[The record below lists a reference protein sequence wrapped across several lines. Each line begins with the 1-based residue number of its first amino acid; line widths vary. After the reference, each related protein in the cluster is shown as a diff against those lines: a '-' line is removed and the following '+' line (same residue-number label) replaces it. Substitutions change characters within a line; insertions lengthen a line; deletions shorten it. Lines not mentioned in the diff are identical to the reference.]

1 MNHNA
6 CKAKIDKL
14 WKETSGHLTTAPQ
27 ALRVPL
33 HRLFRSV
40 IDLIEVKNVC
50 VLHLYE
56 VPTSPRRRPG
66 SVRWP
71 NSAWAG
77 GH

>member
-1 MNHNA
+1 VNHNA
-6 CKAKIDKL
+6 CKTKIDKL

-56 VPTSPRRRPG
+56 VPNAVPTAPRKRA
-66 SVRWP
+66 V
-71 NSAWAG
+71 A
-77 GH
+77 

>member
-1 MNHNA
+1 MKHTA

-14 WKETSGHLTTAPQ
+14 WKETSGHLTHAPQ
-27 ALRVPL
+27 AIRVPL

-56 VPTSPRRRPG
+56 VPDAAPAAPRKR
-66 SVRWP
+66 
-71 NSAWAG
+71 AA
-77 GH
+77 

>member
-14 WKETSGHLTTAPQ
+14 WKETSGHLTGAPP

-40 IDLIEVKNVC
+40 IDLIEIKNVC

-56 VPTSPRRRPG
+56 VPDVVAAAPRKRA
-66 SVRWP
+66 V
-71 NSAWAG
+71 A
-77 GH
+77 

>member
-6 CKAKIDKL
+6 CKTKLDKL
-14 WKETSGHLTTAPQ
+14 WKETSGHLATAPQ

-56 VPTSPRRRPG
+56 VPNALPAAPRKRA
-66 SVRWP
+66 V
-71 NSAWAG
+71 A
-77 GH
+77 

>member
-6 CKAKIDKL
+6 CKAKMDKL
-14 WKETSGHLTTAPQ
+14 WKETSGHLTDAPQ

-40 IDLIEVKNVC
+40 IDLIEVKNIC

-56 VPTSPRRRPG
+56 VPNVVPAAPRKRA
-66 SVRWP
+66 V
-71 NSAWAG
+71 A
-77 GH
+77 

>member
-1 MNHNA
+1 MKHTP

-14 WKETSGHLTTAPQ
+14 WKETSGHLAGAPQ
-27 ALRVPL
+27 TLRVPL

-56 VPTSPRRRPG
+56 VPDAVPAAPRKR
-66 SVRWP
+66 
-71 NSAWAG
+71 AA
-77 GH
+77 

>member
-6 CKAKIDKL
+6 CKTKIDKL

-56 VPTSPRRRPG
+56 VPNVAPPAPRKRA
-66 SVRWP
+66 V
-71 NSAWAG
+71 A
-77 GH
+77 

>member
-1 MNHNA
+1 MKHTA
-6 CKAKIDKL
+6 CKEKINAL
-14 WKETSGHLTTAPQ
+14 WKETSNHLAEAPQ

-56 VPTSPRRRPG
+56 VPDAVAATPTRKKTTR
-66 SVRWP
+66 
-71 NSAWAG
+71 AQA
-77 GH
+77 

>member
-14 WKETSGHLTTAPQ
+14 WKETSGHLTDAPQ
-27 ALRVPL
+27 TLRVPL

-56 VPTSPRRRPG
+56 VPDAVPAAPRKRA
-66 SVRWP
+66 V
-71 NSAWAG
+71 A
-77 GH
+77 

>member
-6 CKAKIDKL
+6 CKTKIDKL

-56 VPTSPRRRPG
+56 VPNAVAAPPRKRA
-66 SVRWP
+66 V
-71 NSAWAG
+71 A
-77 GH
+77 

>member
-6 CKAKIDKL
+6 CKAKMDKL
-14 WKETSGHLTTAPQ
+14 WKETSGHLADAPQ

-40 IDLIEVKNVC
+40 IDLIEVKNIC

-56 VPTSPRRRPG
+56 VPNAVPAAPRKRA
-66 SVRWP
+66 V
-71 NSAWAG
+71 A
-77 GH
+77 

>member
-6 CKAKIDKL
+6 CKTKIDKL

-27 ALRVPL
+27 AVRVPL

-50 VLHLYE
+50 VLHLYD
-56 VPTSPRRRPG
+56 VPNVVPAAPRKRA
-66 SVRWP
+66 V
-71 NSAWAG
+71 A
-77 GH
+77 

>member
-14 WKETSGHLTTAPQ
+14 WKETSGHLTDAPQ

-56 VPTSPRRRPG
+56 VPNIVPTAPRKRA
-66 SVRWP
+66 V
-71 NSAWAG
+71 A
-77 GH
+77 